1 MIVYVDN
8 KVYDVL
14 DRFYEASMRA
24 HITLDFPTVVAK
36 IDRLE
41 QALYDFAKYAEIFHR
56 TPYKRD
62 WQEAGYY
69 EYYTEGFHFAY
80 NVYSL
85 PSGEKVLYYHDA
97 VHDTLNYN
105 PEEKE

>member
-1 MIVYVDN
+1 MMVYIDK
-8 KVYDVL
+8 KVYAVL
-14 DRFYEASMRA
+14 DSFYEVSMRT
-24 HITLDFPTVVAK
+24 HITLDYATVVAK

-41 QALYDFAKYAEIFHR
+41 KAMYDFASYAEIFHR
-56 TPYKRD
+56 PPYKRE

-69 EYYTEGFHFAY
+69 DYYTEGFHFAY
-80 NVYSL
+80 KVYAL

-105 PEEKE
+105 QEEK